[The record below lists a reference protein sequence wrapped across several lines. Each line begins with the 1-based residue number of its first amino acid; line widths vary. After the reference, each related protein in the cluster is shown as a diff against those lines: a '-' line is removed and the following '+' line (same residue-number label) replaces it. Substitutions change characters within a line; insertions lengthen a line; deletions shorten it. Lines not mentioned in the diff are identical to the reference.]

1 MTTRLTEWHLSDPL
15 DLSPAIRQVLE
26 SSFEANTTSLAD
38 GRFRI
43 RPGGVVGSVS
53 VGDEHVVVVPKVGI
67 DRVLFMVAHASDPY
81 RWDDSTAALGQAD
94 DLLEGMA
101 ALLVRAC
108 DQLLAQGLLRSYR
121 RIERDA
127 PYVKGRIRWERQA
140 RRIAPL
146 PLAIRH
152 DVHDDDITENQ
163 ILRAAV
169 HAVIQA
175 GLRADAAHQIRHLW
189 RLVEHVTPLR
199 EPLAALDRMHWTR
212 HNEHYRPIL
221 DLARIILAGSM
232 TDLADGDVPVRGFT
246 LVLHEVFERF
256 VRRGLR
262 AATGHSVT
270 DFPDDWAGGGLTLA
284 TSGAVKLKPDLG
296 IRIDGTWRFVGDVKY
311 KIDGGFGQES
321 DLYQVL
327 AYAVATGLSEAML
340 VYADGPP
347 DVTDHAV
354 RNLPVTLRIRHLDLT
369 KPPPEVLEELRK
381 IARTI
386 RL

>member
-1 MTTRLTEWHLSDPL
+1 MTTLLTEWRPSGPL
-15 DLSPAIRQVLE
+15 NLSPAVRQVLE

-43 RPGGVVGSVS
+43 RPGGVVGSVR

-67 DRVLFMVAHASDPY
+67 DRVLFMVAHALDPY
-81 RWDDSTAALGQAD
+81 RWHDSTSALGQAD

-108 DQLLAQGLLRSYR
+108 DQVLAQGLLRSYR

-140 RRIAPL
+140 RRIAPI

-169 HAVIQA
+169 RAVMQA
-175 GLRADAAHQIRHLW
+175 GLRADAARRVGHLW
-189 RLVEHVTPLR
+189 RLVEHVTPLHD
-199 EPLAALDRMHWTR
+199 PLVALDRMQWTR
-212 HNEHYRPIL
+212 HNQHYRPIL
-221 DLARIILAGSM
+221 DLARVILAGSM
-232 TDLADGDVPVRGFT
+232 SELAQGDVPVRGFT

-262 AATGHSVT
+262 AATGHSVSE
-270 DFPDDWAGGGLTLA
+270 FPDKWSGGSLTLA
-284 TSGAVKLKPDLG
+284 TSGAVRLKPDLG

-311 KIDGGFGQES
+311 KIDSGPGHDS

-327 AYAVATGLSEAML
+327 AYAVATGLSEATL
-340 VYADGPP
+340 IYADGPP
-347 DVTDHAV
+347 GVTDHVV
-354 RNLPVTLRIRHLDLT
+354 RNLAVTLRIRHLDLAQ
-369 KPPPEVLEELRK
+369 PPDHVLEELRK

-386 RL
+386 GL

>member
-1 MTTRLTEWHLSDPL
+1 MTIQLTEWRLSDPL
-15 DLSPAIRQVLE
+15 DLSPAVRQVLE
-26 SSFEANTTSLAD
+26 SSFDATTTSIAD

-43 RPGGVVGSVS
+43 RPGGVVGSVR
-53 VGDEHVVVVPKVGI
+53 VGDEHVVVEPKVGI

-81 RWDDSTAALGQAD
+81 RWEDSSAALGQAD

-101 ALLVRAC
+101 GLLVRAC
-108 DQLLAQGLLRSYR
+108 DQLLGQGLLRSYR

-127 PYVKGRIRWERQA
+127 PYIKGRIRWERQA
-140 RRIAPL
+140 RRIAPV

-169 HAVIQA
+169 RAVMRA
-175 GLRADAAHQIRHLW
+175 GLRDDAARQIRHLW

-199 EPLAALDRMHWTR
+199 DPLAALDRMRWTR

-221 DLARIILAGSM
+221 DLARVILAGSM
-232 TDLADGDVPVRGFT
+232 ADLTDGDVPVRGFT

-270 DFPDDWAGGGLTLA
+270 EFPDSWAGGGLTLA
-284 TSGAVKLKPDLG
+284 TSGAVRLKPDLG
-296 IRIDGTWRFVGDVKY
+296 IRVDGIWRFVGDVKY
-311 KIDGGFGQES
+311 KIDAGPGHDS

-327 AYAVATGLSEAML
+327 AYAVATGLSEATL

-347 DVTDHAV
+347 HATDHVV
-354 RNLPVTLRIRHLDLT
+354 RNLPVTLRIRHLDLSQ
-369 KPPPEVLEELRK
+369 PPYSVLGELRE

-386 RL
+386 AL